1 MKSAKQQK
9 KSKKTKSSGGVVSN
23 GVASEGKKVGG
34 VNEQKVDLLLD
45 MLKSA
50 DVTQT
55 SQEED
60 KTIQELEREGR
71 REGRERVRGRSERGG
86 RGREGEGGK
95 EGRGG
100 VRKE

>member
-71 REGRERVRGRSERGG
+71 REGRE
-86 RGREGEGGK
+86 GREGGREGKGQ
-95 EGRGG
+95 
-100 VRKE
+100 RKE